1 MLSILGKLL
10 CRELG
15 EQKYDMY
22 FSYYCKYIN
31 SGEDDV
37 KDRHNEMIFNDIYGQ
52 LENKDIYTLH
62 EMLERLLDAVSLSV
76 KISRQYMWVWL
87 GTVLTI
93 IFLIVFPVTFAWTV
107 CGIVFVIMSFG
118 YKSMVFIVNKYC
130 FIDANII
137 LMYKMALYHTILT
150 YNVNKISKAL
160 G

>member
-15 EQKYDMY
+15 VQKYDMY

-31 SGEDDV
+31 GGEDDI
-37 KDRHNEMIFNDIYGQ
+37 KDHHNEMIFNDIYGQ

-93 IFLIVFPVTFAWTV
+93 IFLIIFPVTLTWTV
-107 CGIVFVIMSFG
+107 CGIVLVIMSFG
-118 YKSMVFIVNKYC
+118 YKSMVYIVNRYC

-150 YNVNKISKAL
+150 YNIHKMPKAF

>member
-31 SGEDDV
+31 GGEDGI

-93 IFLIVFPVTFAWTV
+93 IFLIMFPVTLTWTV
-107 CGIVFVIMSFG
+107 CGIFFVIMSFG
-118 YKSMVFIVNKYC
+118 YKSMVFIVNRYC

>member
-1 MLSILGKLL
+1 
-10 CRELG
+10 
-15 EQKYDMY
+15 
-22 FSYYCKYIN
+22 
-31 SGEDDV
+31 
-37 KDRHNEMIFNDIYGQ
+37 
-52 LENKDIYTLH
+52 
-62 EMLERLLDAVSLSV
+62 MLERLLDAVSLSV

-93 IFLIVFPVTFAWTV
+93 IFLIIFPVTIAWTV